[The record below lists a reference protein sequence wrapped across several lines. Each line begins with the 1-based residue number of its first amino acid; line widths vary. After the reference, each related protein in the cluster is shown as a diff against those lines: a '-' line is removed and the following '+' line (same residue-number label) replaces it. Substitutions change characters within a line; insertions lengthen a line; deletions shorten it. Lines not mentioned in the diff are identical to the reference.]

1 MPSDIM
7 EQRGVST
14 PSHFHEDIH
23 ITSEVNSLFSFVSG
37 FKLCSS
43 RIAGIIF
50 LTYDIIS
57 ATSFS
62 QLYLCFFVRQ
72 RQFGFM
78 KTDMMPENQG
88 GRDRLSSMPK
98 SSWTSE
104 SYQLKPQ
111 SSFSG
116 SHPSGSPNAR
126 NTTNG
131 SQWESSLF
139 SSSMSDLFSRKRKLL
154 VHLYGFFNYCVRFF
168 IQLPKIYNPLW

>member
-1 MPSDIM
+1 M

-23 ITSEVNSLFSFVSG
+23 ITSE
-37 FKLCSS
+37 
-43 RIAGIIF
+43 
-50 LTYDIIS
+50 
-57 ATSFS
+57 
-62 QLYLCFFVRQ
+62 